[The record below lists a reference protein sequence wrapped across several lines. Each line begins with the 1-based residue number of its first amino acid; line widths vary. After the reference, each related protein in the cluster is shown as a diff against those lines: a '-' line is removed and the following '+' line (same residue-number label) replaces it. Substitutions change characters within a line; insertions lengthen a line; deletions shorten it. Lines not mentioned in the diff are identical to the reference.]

1 MPYELRD
8 GRSGSDRQSLAA
20 SVVNRLRQLSANRD
34 TQGNIA
40 ATTAKPLTIVGVR
53 HLNERAD
60 VWDITVPGPECF
72 ALANGAVVHNSDA
85 FRYLGLAWRQ
95 MQPEKP
101 PKPPED
107 SWDRAFSRASQSTV
121 ESWRVA

>member
-1 MPYELRD
+1 LHSLTNRIPRVLAQQNLMDGINAARISIASCWFDAYKCHDGLEALR
-8 GRSGSDRQSLAA
+8 AY
-20 SVVNRLRQLSANRD
+20 
-34 TQGNIA
+34 
-40 ATTAKPLTIVGVR
+40 
-53 HLNERAD
+53 RAD
-60 VWDITVPGPECF
+60 YDDKRKAFTDRPRHDW
-72 ALANGAVVHNSDA
+72 ASHGADA

-107 SWDRAFSRASQSTV
+107 SWDRAFARASQSTV

>member
-1 MPYELRD
+1 M
-8 GRSGSDRQSLAA
+8 
-20 SVVNRLRQLSANRD
+20 
-34 TQGNIA
+34 
-40 ATTAKPLTIVGVR
+40 
-53 HLNERAD
+53 
-60 VWDITVPGPECF
+60 
-72 ALANGAVVHNSDA
+72 ALDA

>member
-1 MPYELRD
+1 LF
-8 GRSGSDRQSLAA
+8 A
-20 SVVNRLRQLSANRD
+20 RLGLQE
-34 TQGNIA
+34 NIA
-40 ATTAKPLTIVGVR
+40 ATTVKPLTIVSVR
-53 HLNERAD
+53 HLSERAD

-107 SWDRAFSRASQSTV
+107 SWDRAFARASQSTV

>member
-1 MPYELRD
+1 LVYD
-8 GRSGSDRQSLAA
+8 
-20 SVVNRLRQLSANRD
+20 
-34 TQGNIA
+34 
-40 ATTAKPLTIVGVR
+40 LTVKD
-53 HLNERAD
+53 HA
-60 VWDITVPGPECF
+60 CYQ
-72 ALANGAVVHNSDA
+72 ANGFLVSNSDA

-107 SWDRAFSRASQSTV
+107 SWDRAFARASQSTV